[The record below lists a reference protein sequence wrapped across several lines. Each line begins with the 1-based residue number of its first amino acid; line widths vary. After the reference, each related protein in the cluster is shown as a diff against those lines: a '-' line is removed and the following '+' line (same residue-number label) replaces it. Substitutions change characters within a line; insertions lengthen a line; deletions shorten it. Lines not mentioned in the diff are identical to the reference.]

1 MQSRKGLKVFVDAYL
16 LSKEP
21 QGTVTY
27 LKGLYTAVTR
37 QNPDIDFYFGCI
49 EQVELE
55 EFKTLENVHWI
66 IYKDLSRVNRMLYEI
81 PKLIEQYKFDFAH
94 FQYVIPLKKRKKC
107 VYINTIHDVLF
118 IDYPQYFPF
127 KYRLVRKLLFKRSAN
142 TCDILLTVS
151 AYSRNAI
158 ANHFGIDKDKI
169 KVVPNGISARYFLAY
184 NRSEVQSEVK
194 REFGLKN
201 YFLMVSRIEPRKNQ
215 ALLLK
220 TFFDHKWD
228 QAEIQLVFVGSKS
241 LAYKEL
247 DNFLSSLTDK
257 QKESVHF
264 ISGIDDQKLS
274 NIYRGAE
281 GFIYP
286 SIAEGFG
293 IPPLEAGACRIPVL
307 CANGTA
313 MEEYDF
319 FKPYFCDVFDENE
332 FQKAFTTFAKARSQN
347 DLKMISSEIEKRFS
361 WHEIA
366 EKFSEILLKQRKN

>member
-1 MQSRKGLKVFVDAYL
+1 MRSKKGLKVFVDAYL

-27 LKGLYTAVTR
+27 LKGLYAAVTR
-37 QNPDIDFYFGCI
+37 QNPDIDFYFGCV

-55 EFKTLENVHWI
+55 EFKRLENVHRI
-66 IYKDLSRVNRMLYEI
+66 LYKDLSRVNRMLYEI

-94 FQYVIPLKKRKKC
+94 FQYVIPLKKHKKC

-118 IDYPQYFPF
+118 MDYPQYFPF

-142 TCDILLTVS
+142 ACDILLTVS
-151 AYSRNAI
+151 EYSRNAI
-158 ANHFGIDKDKI
+158 ANHFGIDKEKI
-169 KVVPNGISARYFLAY
+169 KVVPNGISDAYFLAY
-184 NRSEVQSEVK
+184 KRSDVQNQVR
-194 REFGLKN
+194 REFGLEN

-215 ALLLK
+215 VLVLK
-220 TFFDHKWD
+220 TFFDHQWD
-228 QAEIQLVFVGSKS
+228 KKGIQLVFMGSKS

-247 DNFLSSLTDK
+247 DNFLSTLTER
-257 QKESVHF
+257 QKESVKF
-264 ISGIDDQKLS
+264 ISGIDDQNLS
-274 NIYRGAE
+274 NIYRAAE

-293 IPPLEAGACRIPVL
+293 IPPLEAGACGIPVL
-307 CANGTA
+307 CANKTA

-319 FKPYFCDVFDENE
+319 FKPYFCDVSDENE

-347 DLKMISSEIEKRFS
+347 DLKMMSSEINKRYC

-366 EKFSEILLKQRKN
+366 EKFSEILLKHQKN

>member
-1 MQSRKGLKVFVDAYL
+1 MRSKKGLKVFVDAYL
-16 LSKEP
+16 LNKEP

-55 EFKTLENVHWI
+55 EFKSLENVHFI
-66 IYKDLSRVNRMLYEI
+66 LYEDLSRVNRMLYEI
-81 PKLIEQYKFDFAH
+81 PKLIEQYSFDFAH
-94 FQYVIPLKKRKKC
+94 FQYVIPLKKYKKC

-151 AYSRNAI
+151 EYSKNAI
-158 ANHFGIDKDKI
+158 TNHFGIERDKI
-169 KVVPNGISARYFLAY
+169 KVLSNGISDRYFLAY
-184 NRSEVQSEVK
+184 NRSEVRSQVK
-194 REFGLKN
+194 REFGIEN

-215 ALLLK
+215 ALVLK

-228 QAEIQLVFVGSKS
+228 QNEVKLVFVGSKS
-241 LAYKEL
+241 LEYKAM

-264 ISGIDDQKLS
+264 ISEIDDQKLL

-307 CANGTA
+307 CASDTA

-319 FKPYFCDVFDENE
+319 FKPYFCDVFDENA
-332 FQKAFTTFAKARSQN
+332 FQKAFTAFAKARSQD
-347 DLKMISSEIEKRFS
+347 DLKMISSEIKKRYS
-361 WHEIA
+361 WNEIA
-366 EKFSEILLKQRKN
+366 QKFSEILLKHPKN